1 MLCWSIIAFAPHG
14 LGQEYQGKQ
23 LVRAELLAATNAVVP
38 GKPFTVGL
46 LLRMAPAW
54 HTYWKFSGDAGLPSE
69 MKWKLPPGWKIG
81 EIQWPIP
88 LKTIDPG
95 DIQTYGY
102 ENEVLLMQEI
112 TPPNVVAG
120 IGDAGNVGR
129 ANHEPGSSIPATTV
143 KLSADASW
151 LVCERICIPG
161 GATLQLELP
170 ASTTSQLA
178 NTELFARYRRL
189 LPQNWP
195 GANVAT
201 ADWSRVGSDLRL
213 KVTSETLANYSA
225 VDFFPLPEQ
234 STVVGHP
241 RIESRSKNEVVF
253 RIPIESSEK
262 NLSSMAGLL
271 VFSHQPNG
279 EDRAAWQIATPTVVS
294 AARPAP
300 VRGIFT
306 FLLFGFLGGIILNLM
321 PCVLPVISLKIF
333 GFIQQAGQSRQKIL
347 RSGVAFT
354 IGIFAW
360 FITLALL
367 LIALKAAG
375 RDVTWGG
382 FQFTNA
388 YFVLALSVI
397 VLVFAL
403 NLFGVF
409 EISLPQS
416 MTRGLLSTT
425 ERKDDLGS
433 FFQGVF
439 ATVLATP
446 CTAPFL
452 GTALGFAFSQ
462 SPAIILS
469 MFVAIAAGMS
479 APYLLLSAQPA
490 WLRLLPKPGPWMLH
504 VKQFMGFLLL
514 ATLLFLL
521 YVLGAQRG
529 LEGAIWASCFLLVIS
544 VACWMKGAFVVPTAS
559 VLKRSVVLVLM
570 LVLVFMSGI
579 YFIGDKFHSGNIA
592 SADSRLRGD
601 WQAFTPERLQT
612 ELEQGRF
619 VFVDFT
625 AAWCLTCKFNEAS
638 VLESAEV
645 RQAFQRHRIVKMK
658 ADWTNGD
665 PAITKL
671 LQHFGRPGVPL
682 YVLYPGKNDE
692 PIVFPELLTKSM
704 VLEKLETSAP
714 HNKATGMPRISVSSV
729 VNAPAEKVWAVI
741 RRFDAVVDWLPFVK
755 SSPIEDGGDPTRVGC
770 IRVLTQTDGEVF
782 REVLVALSDAE
793 RSYSYTFVSSPVP
806 VRNHQT
812 TLHVLPITDGDRSYV
827 EWSSRFEIDPE
838 CEAQLVDL
846 MNRNF
851 LAGLRNLAEK
861 FNRDRAASP

>member
-1 MLCWSIIAFAPHG
+1 MVCWSILALAPHG
-14 LGQEYQGKQ
+14 LGQRYQGKQ
-23 LVRAELLAATNAVVP
+23 LVKAELLADTSTIVP

-46 LLRMAPAW
+46 LLRMAPGW
-54 HTYWKFSGDAGLPSE
+54 HTYWKFSGDAGLPTE
-69 MKWKLPPGWKIG
+69 LKWKLPPGWKIG
-81 EIQWPIP
+81 DIQWPIP

-102 ENEVLLMQEI
+102 VDEVLLMQEV
-112 TPPNVVAG
+112 TPPPKIENSPIELG
-120 IGDAGNVGR
+120 
-129 ANHEPGSSIPATTV
+129 
-143 KLSADASW
+143 ADASW
-151 LVCERICIPG
+151 LVCEKICIPG
-161 GATLQLELP
+161 SATLQLELP
-170 ASTTSQLA
+170 ISATSQPA

-195 GANVAT
+195 GANVA
-201 ADWSRVGSDLRL
+201 AAEWRRAGSDLRL
-213 KVTSETLANYSA
+213 KVTSEALADYPA
-225 VDFFPLPEQ
+225 LEFFPLPDQ
-234 STVVGHP
+234 ATVVGHP
-241 RIESRSKNEVVF
+241 TIESRNKNEIVF
-253 RIPIESSEK
+253 RIPIESSGK
-262 NLSSMAGLL
+262 NLSSIAGLI
-271 VFSHQPNG
+271 VFSEQPNG
-279 EDRAAWQIATPTVVS
+279 EDRAAWQIAVPSTVS

-300 VRGIFT
+300 ARGIFT

-354 IGIFAW
+354 LGIFAW
-360 FITLALL
+360 FIVLALL

-382 FQFTNA
+382 FQFTNP
-388 YFVLALSVI
+388 YFVLGLSVI

-416 MTRGLLSTT
+416 MTRGLLLTT
-425 ERKDDLGS
+425 ARKDDLGS

-462 SPAIILS
+462 SAAIILA
-469 MFVAIAAGMS
+469 MFIAIAAGMS

-490 WLRLLPKPGPWMLH
+490 WLRFLPKPGPWMLH

-559 VLKRSVVLVLM
+559 AAKRNVVIFLM
-570 LVLVFMSGI
+570 LVLVFASGI
-579 YFIGDKFHSGNIA
+579 YFIGDKFHSANIA

-601 WQAFTPERLQT
+601 WQAFTPERLQA
-612 ELEQGRF
+612 ELEQGRT

-645 RQAFQRHRIVKMK
+645 REAFQRHAIVKLK

-665 PAITKL
+665 PVITKL
-671 LQHFGRPGVPL
+671 LQQFGRPGVPL
-682 YVLYPGKNDE
+682 YVLYPGKNEE
-692 PIVFPELLTKSM
+692 PIVFPELLTKGM
-704 VLEKLETSAP
+704 VLDKLET
-714 HNKATGMPRISVSSV
+714 IS
-729 VNAPAEKVWAVI
+729 
-741 RRFDAVVDWLPFVK
+741 R
-755 SSPIEDGGDPTRVGC
+755 T
-770 IRVLTQTDGEVF
+770 
-782 REVLVALSDAE
+782 VAS
-793 RSYSYTFVSSPVP
+793 
-806 VRNHQT
+806 Q
-812 TLHVLPITDGDRSYV
+812 
-827 EWSSRFEIDPE
+827 
-838 CEAQLVDL
+838 
-846 MNRNF
+846 
-851 LAGLRNLAEK
+851 
-861 FNRDRAASP
+861 